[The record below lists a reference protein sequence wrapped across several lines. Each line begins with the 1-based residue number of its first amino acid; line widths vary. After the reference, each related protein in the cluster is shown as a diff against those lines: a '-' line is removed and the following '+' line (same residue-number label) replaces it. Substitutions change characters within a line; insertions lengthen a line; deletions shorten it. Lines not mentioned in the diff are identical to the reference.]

1 VFEKF
6 GSSGRTRTYNP
17 SVNSRMA
24 CSRLTLQ
31 PQDLET
37 LTMILSA
44 NWGDSG
50 GTLFWRLRKARL
62 CSCSQQSLFPESPF
76 HIPPQIDVINSVY
89 PGYFVSPNEWH
100 KVKCVLAK
108 ALALPADERLAWVRE
123 IEGLQPSLIREV
135 ERLLAQELESTL
147 ALSQDH
153 NGASR
158 SGNDRLLKPGDKPL
172 DRFEILFFLGSGG
185 MGEVYAAFDNDLRE
199 VIALK
204 TLRADLANQPV
215 YVRRLQKEVQIAR
228 RLRHENLCRVYDT
241 HSIPVNGGTTQAVS
255 MELLH
260 GDTLHRSIRTG
271 KITLDNSK
279 AILEQLVSG
288 LESVH
293 QAGILH
299 RDLKTGN
306 VILTRDADSRM
317 RAVITDFG
325 LALDTRAPMETQTQ
339 FGLNAVVGT
348 PSYMAPEQLRGEG
361 ASVASDVY
369 ALGVVAFEILTG
381 RLPFE
386 GETSL
391 AVALRRFG
399 REAPSPR
406 THRPDVPRRWAMAI
420 QCCLAETPHQRP
432 ETPHQ
437 FLEALEGKSGT
448 VKVMARRHGR
458 RAGILGIL
466 TVLASLGAFEW
477 PRPRHRPPP
486 EAEARFKKGEVFV
499 SRRSADGIASAIEEF
514 RRAIEIDPKY
524 AEAWASLAN
533 AYCAAI
539 HYEYLEPKNARREA
553 DAAARKAIGLD
564 PNLAMAHG
572 ALAYLRSVDLR
583 TWRSADV
590 EFESALRL
598 DSREPLCHAWY
609 AAFLGRMGR
618 FQEALA
624 EAKKAVSL
632 APGDFYFNHQ
642 LAAEY
647 FRARRFQEYLTQSQ
661 ELVRLQPGEV
671 DSHLGLARA
680 FEWLGRFAEGFG
692 ECDAAD
698 RIAPDHKSS
707 ITILCFRG
715 TIEAAQGDLK
725 TARVRARAVEDYWRT
740 NPIEPNILISLY
752 ARLRDYGKVMAIL
765 HSALAAGDPNVL
777 VCPTNP
783 YLDAMRGLPE
793 YQAFLRKVGF
803 DPAEVLKFG

>member
-1 VFEKF
+1 
-6 GSSGRTRTYNP
+6 
-17 SVNSRMA
+17 
-24 CSRLTLQ
+24 
-31 PQDLET
+31 
-37 LTMILSA
+37 
-44 NWGDSG
+44 
-50 GTLFWRLRKARL
+50 
-62 CSCSQQSLFPESPF
+62 
-76 HIPPQIDVINSVY
+76 
-89 PGYFVSPNEWH
+89 VSPTDWQ
-100 KVKCVLAK
+100 KVKSILAE
-108 ALALPADERLAWVRE
+108 ALALPANERLPWVRGL
-123 IEGLQPSLIREV
+123 EGVEASVIRQV
-135 ERLLAQELESTL
+135 ERLLAQELDSTL
-147 ALSQDH
+147 ALAQEQ
-153 NGASR
+153 NGD
-158 SGNDRLLKPGDKPL
+158 SGSAMDRLLKPGDKPL

-215 YVRRLQKEVQIAR
+215 YLRRLKKEVQIAR

-241 HSIPVNGGTTQAVS
+241 HSIPVNGGQTHAVS

-260 GDTLHRSIRTG
+260 GETLERCIRSR
-271 KITLDNSK
+271 KITLADSK
-279 AILEQLVSG
+279 AILQQLVSG
-288 LESVH
+288 LGSVH

-306 VILTRDADSRM
+306 VILTRDTGSGM

-325 LALDTRAPMETQTQ
+325 VALDTRAPVETQTQ
-339 FGLNAVVGT
+339 FGPKAVVGT

-391 AVALRRFG
+391 AIALRRFG

-406 THRPDVPRRWAMAI
+406 AHRPDVPRRWAMAI
-420 QCCLAETPHQRP
+420 RCCLAESPSQRP

-437 FLEALEGKSGT
+437 FLEVLEGKGGT
-448 VKVMARRHGR
+448 ARVMARRHGR
-458 RAGILGIL
+458 RAATLSIL
-466 TVLASLGAFEW
+466 TALASVVAFEW

-499 SRRSADGIASAIEEF
+499 SRRSADGIGSAIEEF
-514 RRAIEIDPKY
+514 HKAVEIDPKY

-539 HYEYLEPKNARREA
+539 HYDYLEPKNARKEA
-553 DAAARKAIGLD
+553 DAAARKAIALD
-564 PNLAMAHG
+564 PNQAMAHG

-583 TWRSADV
+583 TWRSAGK

-598 DSREPLCHAWY
+598 DSKEPLCHAWY
-609 AAFLGRMGR
+609 AAFLGRLGR
-618 FQEALA
+618 FQEAIA

-647 FRARRFQEYLTQSQ
+647 FRARKFHEYFTQSQ

-680 FEWLGRFAEGFG
+680 LEWLGKFSDGLG

-707 ITILCFRG
+707 IIILCFRG
-715 TIEAAQGDLK
+715 TIEATQGDLK
-725 TARVRARAVEDYWRT
+725 AAQKRARTVEDYWRS
-740 NPIEPNILISLY
+740 NPIESNILISLY
-752 ARLRDYGKVMAIL
+752 ARLHDYGKVMAIL
-765 HSALAAGDPNVL
+765 HGALAAGDPNVL

-793 YQAFLRKVGF
+793 YQAFLRKLGF
-803 DPAEVLKFG
+803 DPTAVLKFG